1 MYTKAVSEDTEVD
14 TVVGE
19 GDNAYNLDDKEAEQW
34 VKESESDDEEFRNR
48 IAVTYEELNPWD
60 KEFEH
65 NYEDWKAKNSK
76 FTTCYF
82 KSNVLIFHGFDWMII

>member
-1 MYTKAVSEDTEVD
+1 M
-14 TVVGE
+14 
-19 GDNAYNLDDKEAEQW
+19 
-34 VKESESDDEEFRNR
+34 KESESDDEEFRNR

-82 KSNVLIFHGFDWMII
+82 KFKVMIFNGFGFWLNDCLLILFQIIAF